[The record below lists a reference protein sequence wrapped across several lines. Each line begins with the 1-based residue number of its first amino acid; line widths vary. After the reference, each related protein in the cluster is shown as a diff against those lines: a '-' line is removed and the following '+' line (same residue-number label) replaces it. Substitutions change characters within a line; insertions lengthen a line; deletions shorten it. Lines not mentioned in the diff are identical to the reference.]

1 MKLLN
6 DKNIEIEIIEIE
18 NMSFNTFKIQR
29 QSFEINTISIFQN
42 FTIIECI
49 LRLLFKIYSLSK
61 YKKA

>member
-29 QSFEINTISIFQN
+29 QSFEIISIFQN
-42 FTIIECI
+42 FTFI
-49 LRLLFKIYSLSK
+49 
-61 YKKA
+61 